1 MCCMLIRHIF
11 IPDTGTTSAS
21 EYPSD
26 IVHGSNSGLISW
38 FADEKY
44 GLIGYEHQMV
54 TKLFGVKYLNSSFL
68 FVALCMQGL
77 QYKWGDFR
85 LRIGKCINIPN
96 ESLRGIVMEVVTRHF
111 LKNLN
116 NYSKID
122 FSSVTELNLGVIKLH
137 NCS

>member
-11 IPDTGTTSAS
+11 MPDTGTTSAS

-54 TKLFGVKYLNSSFL
+54 TKLFSVNILILPFCLLLCVCRDGSTNGVTL
-68 FVALCMQGL
+68 
-77 QYKWGDFR
+77 D
-85 LRIGKCINIPN
+85 
-96 ESLRGIVMEVVTRHF
+96 
-111 LKNLN
+111 
-116 NYSKID
+116 
-122 FSSVTELNLGVIKLH
+122 
-137 NCS
+137 